1 MDLLQRPS
9 HVITDVTD
17 DTLQDPLIERI
28 LQRAFVLSGISGS
41 EVLVLVY
48 VRGSLR
54 CFASRKLKPMLDDKG
69 GRTMIGTLLVKKEEN
84 KEDKDKGDVVEQT
97 TTTEQKK
104 EEGEKEP
111 ELSAEER
118 EKFEKHREK
127 LLEGFEEEDLEKVS
141 FIQQPDQRE
150 KEFKARL
157 AALMQKLRDISVQS
171 SLPDAL
177 YKAEVL
183 LLVAT
188 PSHQVATMATPK
200 LKPIITT
207 EQGKKLITTLLNSSI

>member
-28 LQRAFVLSGISGS
+28 LQRAFVLSEISGS
-41 EVLVLVY
+41 EVLALVY

-69 GRTMIGTLLVKKEEN
+69 GRTMIGTLLVKKEESQ
-84 KEDKDKGDVVEQT
+84 EDKDKDVEQT

-104 EEGEKEP
+104 EGEEKEP

-141 FIQQPDQRE
+141 FILQPDQRE